1 MKINI
6 YYAGRGLIDDP
17 TIYVLNKLEEVFEE
31 LHVRSERYN
40 LHELKNNV
48 TSLPSTLKEADGVI
62 LASTVEWLALNG
74 WMQVFLDAC
83 WFYGDKSKISSI
95 YMVPVV
101 MSTTYGER
109 EAQLS
114 LINAWEMLGGKT
126 CRGLCA
132 YVEDPVAFEMNEDY
146 KLIIEKQAEDLYR
159 SISQKMKILPSST
172 IAIKQNILKETMD
185 FTPQESEQLSKYAA
199 DDIYVK
205 KQKEDIEEL
214 AGLYKNI
221 LESKKSDSGVPYVD
235 DFKRAFQS
243 IKKVRATYAFV
254 IEDKK
259 RTLLLECNNGKLD
272 CYYGDGSQSTEVTA
286 RLTSHVL
293 EEIISG
299 KTSFQ
304 GSFMGGD
311 MAAKGEFALIRL
323 LDELFTFSGG
333 R

>member
-17 TIYVLNKLEEVFEE
+17 TIYVMNILEEVFDE
-31 LHVRSERYN
+31 LHVKVERYH
-40 LHELKNNV
+40 LHELKNSI
-48 TSLPSTLKEADGVI
+48 TTLPKTLKEADGVI
-62 LASTVEWLALNG
+62 LASTVEWLGLNG

-83 WFYGDKSKISSI
+83 WFYGDKNRISSI

-132 YVEDPVAFEMNEDY
+132 YVEDPIAFEMNEGY
-146 KLIIEKQAEDLYR
+146 KVIIEKQAEDLYR
-159 SISQKMKILPSST
+159 SISQKMKVLPSST
-172 IAIKQNILKETMD
+172 IAIKQNILRETMD
-185 FTPQESEQLSKYAA
+185 FTPQESEQLSKYAS

-221 LESKKSDSGVPYVD
+221 LESKKTEGSAPYIDS
-235 DFKRAFQS
+235 FTRAFRS
-243 IKKVRATYAFV
+243 AVKTKAVYALV

-259 RTLLLECNNGKLD
+259 RTLLLECQNGSLD
-272 CYYGDGSQSTEVTA
+272 CHYGEDAGLADVTA
-286 RLTSHVL
+286 RLTSRVL
-293 EEIISG
+293 EDIISG

-304 GSFMGGD
+304 GSFMKGD
-311 MAAKGEFALIRL
+311 MAAKGDFALIRM
-323 LDELFTFSGG
+323 LDEFFAFS
-333 R
+333 

>member
-17 TIYVLNKLEEVFEE
+17 TIYVLNKLEAVFEE
-31 LHVRSERYN
+31 LHVKVERYN
-40 LHELKNNV
+40 LQELKSNV
-48 TSLPSTLKEADGVI
+48 TALPRTLKEADGVI
-62 LASTVEWLALNG
+62 LATTVEWLGVNG

-83 WFYGDKSKISSI
+83 WFYGDKSKISGI

-114 LINAWEMLGGKT
+114 LVNAWEMLGGKT

-132 YVEDPVAFEMNEDY
+132 YVEDTVAFEMNEDY
-146 KLIIEKQAEDLYR
+146 KPIIEKVAEDLYR
-159 SISQKMKILPSST
+159 SVSQKMKALPSST
-172 IAIKQNILKETMD
+172 LAIKQNILKETMD
-185 FTPQESEQLSKYAA
+185 YTPQESEQLSKYAA

-221 LESKKSDSGVPYVD
+221 LESKKTDGGEPYID
-235 DFKRAFQS
+235 DFIKAFRS
-243 IKKVRATYAFV
+243 AKHISAVYALI
-254 IEDKK
+254 IEDKR
-259 RTLLLECNNGKLD
+259 RTLLLECQNGRLNCRFGED
-272 CYYGDGSQSTEVTA
+272 STHADVSA
-286 RLTSHVL
+286 RLTSRVL
-293 EEIISG
+293 EDIMNG

-304 GSFMGGD
+304 ASFMKGD
-311 MAAKGEFALIRL
+311 MAAKGDFALIRL
-323 LDELFTFSGG
+323 LDELFVFT
-333 R
+333 

>member
-17 TIYVLNKLEEVFEE
+17 TIYVMNKLEEVFDE
-31 LHVRSERYN
+31 LHVRVERYN
-40 LHELKNNV
+40 LHEQKNSI
-48 TSLPSTLKEADGVI
+48 TTLPRTLKEADGII
-62 LASTVEWLALNG
+62 LASTVEWQGLNG

-83 WFYGDKSKISSI
+83 WFYGDKSRISSI

-132 YVEDPVAFEMNEDY
+132 YVEDPVAFEMNGDY

-159 SISQKMKILPSST
+159 SISQRMKVLPSST

-185 FTPQESEQLSKYAA
+185 FTPQESEQLSKYAS

-221 LESKKSDSGVPYVD
+221 LESKKSGGSQPYIDGFV
-235 DFKRAFQS
+235 KAFQS
-243 IKKVRATYAFV
+243 SKKTKAAYAFV

-259 RTLLLECNNGKLD
+259 RTLLLECQNGRLD
-272 CYYGDGSQSTEVTA
+272 CRYSEDAGLADVTA
-286 RLTSHVL
+286 RLSSRVL
-293 EEIISG
+293 EDIMNG

-304 GSFMGGD
+304 GSFMRGD
-311 MAAKGEFALIRL
+311 MAAKGDFALIRL
-323 LDELFTFSGG
+323 LDELFVFT
-333 R
+333 

>member
-6 YYAGRGLIDDP
+6 YYAGRGMIDDP
-17 TIYVLNKLEEVFEE
+17 TIYVMNKLEEVFEE
-31 LHVRSERYN
+31 LHVHVERYN
-40 LHELKNNV
+40 LHELKNSI
-48 TSLPSTLKEADGVI
+48 TTLPKTLKEADGVI
-62 LASTVEWLALNG
+62 LASTVEWLGLNG

-109 EAQLS
+109 EAQLT

-132 YVEDPVAFEMNEDY
+132 YVEDPIAFEMNEDY

-159 SISQKMKILPSST
+159 SISQKMKVLPSST

-185 FTPQESEQLSKYAA
+185 FTPQESEQLSKYAS

-221 LESKKSDSGVPYVD
+221 LESKKTDGSAPYVD
-235 DFKRAFQS
+235 AFARAFQS
-243 IKKVRATYAFV
+243 SKNVRAVYALS

-259 RTLLLECNNGKLD
+259 RTLLLECQGGKLN
-272 CYYGDGSQSTEVTA
+272 CQYGAEGHSADVSA

-293 EEIISG
+293 EDIISG

-304 GSFMGGD
+304 GSFMKGD
-311 MAAKGEFALIRL
+311 MAAKGDFTLIRM
-323 LDELFTFSGG
+323 LDELFVFS
-333 R
+333 